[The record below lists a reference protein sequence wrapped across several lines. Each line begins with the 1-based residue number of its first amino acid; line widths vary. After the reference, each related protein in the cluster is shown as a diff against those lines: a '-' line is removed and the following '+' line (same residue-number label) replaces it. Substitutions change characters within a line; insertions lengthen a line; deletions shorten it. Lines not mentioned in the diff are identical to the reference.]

1 MWALMKRM
9 SLIFGTFLLALS
21 FFSACTGV
29 SETEQRVDFITNK
42 IHISDSMA
50 AIQLLQEMDTPA
62 EFIRPPYV
70 LPQEKDSLAMDS
82 AKIKAEG
89 SEENL

>member
-1 MWALMKRM
+1 MKRM
-9 SLIFGTFLLALS
+9 GLIFGTFLLALS
-21 FFSACTGV
+21 IFSACTGL

-50 AIQLLQEMDTPA
+50 ALQLLQTMDTPT
-62 EFIRPPYV
+62 EFIRPPYIR
-70 LPQEKDSLAMDS
+70 PQEKDSLAIDS
-82 AKIKAEG
+82 VNMKVKD

>member
-1 MWALMKRM
+1 
-9 SLIFGTFLLALS
+9 
-21 FFSACTGV
+21 
-29 SETEQRVDFITNK
+29 
-42 IHISDSMA
+42 MA